1 MRVSTIRKGR
11 GWVEEIDT
19 SDAIIEKGEYQL
31 RWHTGSKSKFKGVG
45 HGLSEAIIAR
55 DNQAFILAL
64 EKAAKAAGRTLGPEA
79 ARFPHTPEPI

>member
-45 HGLSEAIIAR
+45 HGLRPSSLEIIRRPFSRWRKRPKLLVA
-55 DNQAFILAL
+55 
-64 EKAAKAAGRTLGPEA
+64 P
-79 ARFPHTPEPI
+79 